1 MPCNIRRSAVTNN
14 LIDLG
19 IGAKR
24 TDLPLVYEND
34 ENFHVV
40 PTFGVIPPFNA
51 LAPFSMSE
59 IVPNFSP
66 MMLLHGEQYLEIR
79 SFPIPTEADTITYP
93 KLVEVQDKGNAA
105 VVVTGSTTKD
115 KKTGKDV
122 FYNES
127 TAFIRGSGGF
137 GGKKQGG
144 DRGAASRVF
153 KPPQRAP
160 DHTVE
165 EKTTEEQ
172 AAVYRLSGDRNPLH
186 VDPEFSKVGG
196 FKVPILHGLCF
207 FGIGGKHVVQ
217 KYGMFRNIK
226 VRFAG
231 VVLPGQTLITEMWK
245 EGGHVIFQQK
255 VKETG
260 KLSISGAGAELVD
273 GGKSKL

>member
-1 MPCNIRRSAVTNN
+1 M
-14 LIDLG
+14 
-19 IGAKR
+19 
-24 TDLPLVYEND
+24 
-34 ENFHVV
+34 

-51 LAPFSMSE
+51 TAPFSIGD
-59 IVPNFSP
+59 IVKDFSP

-79 SFPIPTEADTITYP
+79 SFPIPTEATLVAYP
-93 KLVEVQDKGNAA
+93 KLVEVVDKGNAA

-115 KKTGKDV
+115 KNSGKDV

-127 TAFIRGSGGF
+127 TAFIRNSGGF
-137 GGKKQGG
+137 GGTSKGT
-144 DRGAASRVF
+144 DRGPATKVH
-153 KPPQRAP
+153 KPPQRKP
-160 DHTVE
+160 DSVVE
-165 EKTTEEQ
+165 EKTSEEQ

-186 VDPEFSKVGG
+186 IDPEFSKVGG

-207 FGIGGKHVVQ
+207 FGIAGKHVLNT
-217 KYGMFRNIK
+217 YGQFRNIK

-245 EGGHVIFQQK
+245 EGNTVIFQQK